1 MSIELP
7 AEFIDKLADAVAA
20 KLALRIEQPEQ
31 WPEWMSV
38 PTAARYLDCGEH
50 RLYKLAE
57 RGQIPHVRDGAR
69 VFFERQALDDWM
81 TAKVSSASGKNPPT
95 PTASVDVV
103 R

>member
-1 MSIELP
+1 MNVELP
-7 AEFIDKLADAVAA
+7 AEFVEAVAA
-20 KLALRIEQPEQ
+20 RVADLITDRFEPPKQ
-31 WPEWMSV
+31 WPEWMNV

-69 VFFERQALDDWM
+69 IFFERQALDEWM
-81 TAKVSSASGKNPPT
+81 RSRTDLPT

-103 R
+103 S